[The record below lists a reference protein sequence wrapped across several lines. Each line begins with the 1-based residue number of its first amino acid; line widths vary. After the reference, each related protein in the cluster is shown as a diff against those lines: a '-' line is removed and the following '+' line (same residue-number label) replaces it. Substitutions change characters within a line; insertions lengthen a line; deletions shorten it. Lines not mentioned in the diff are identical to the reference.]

1 METIRL
7 RSRSREDGILHLDL
21 PVTMKEVE
29 WDVMVTIQPVAPPF
43 QGKGYPAG
51 FFEHRPMEAVRM
63 TRLLSMSRA
72 LTRNRII
79 FCDLSA

>member
-7 RSRSREDGILHLDL
+7 RSRSGEDGILHLDL

-29 WDVMVTIQPVAPPF
+29 WDVTVTLQPVALPS

-51 FFEHRPMEAVRM
+51 FFEQTYGSCQDDPIVIDDEGIYEEQDNV
-63 TRLLSMSRA
+63 L
-72 LTRNRII
+72 
-79 FCDLSA
+79 

>member
-7 RSRSREDGILHLDL
+7 RSRSGEDGILHLDL

-29 WDVMVTIQPVAPPF
+29 WDVTVTIQPVAPPS

-51 FFEHRPMEAVRM
+51 FFEQTYGSCQDDPIVIDDEGIDEEQDH
-63 TRLLSMSRA
+63 LL
-72 LTRNRII
+72 
-79 FCDLSA
+79 